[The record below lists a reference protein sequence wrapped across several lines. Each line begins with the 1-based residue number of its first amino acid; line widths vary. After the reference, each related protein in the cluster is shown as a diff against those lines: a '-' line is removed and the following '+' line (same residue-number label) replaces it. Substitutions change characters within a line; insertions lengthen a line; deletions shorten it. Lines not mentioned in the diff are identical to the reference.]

1 VLAGTVAHGVSMGNN
16 GVIDAGEWMTAGKG
30 IIHQEMPKGD
40 RAGMTH
46 GLRQLAVIS
55 LVTP

>member
-1 VLAGTVAHGVSMGNN
+1 MGNN